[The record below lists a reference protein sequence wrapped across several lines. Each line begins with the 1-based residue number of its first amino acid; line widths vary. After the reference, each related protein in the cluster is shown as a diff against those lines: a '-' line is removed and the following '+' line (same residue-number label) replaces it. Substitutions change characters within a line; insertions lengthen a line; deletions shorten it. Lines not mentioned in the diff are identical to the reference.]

1 MNSLL
6 PEGGASARL
15 EFAAR
20 LSLLETRWRVVNLA
34 LLPATLL
41 ALALV
46 EPSAPPKWFPFAT
59 SCGAITGLPC
69 IFCGMTRAL
78 HYLLH
83 GEFGRALYFN
93 WLSYPFLA
101 GAFALLLC
109 HAIELFLGRNLLAR
123 LPRPRLTRARW
134 GALAAGL
141 VLLWCLQVYLAVSQD
156 KTELLNPNGPLY
168 SLVSRLNR

>member
-1 MNSLL
+1 MNGLL
-6 PEGGASARL
+6 PEGRASARPA
-15 EFAAR
+15 FAVR
-20 LSLLETRWRVVNLA
+20 LATSQARWRIINLA
-34 LLPATLL
+34 LLPAALL

-78 HYLLH
+78 HHLLH

-109 HAIELFLGRNLLAR
+109 NAIELFLGRNLLAR

-134 GALAAGL
+134 GVFAAGF
-141 VLLWCLQVYLAVSQD
+141 VLLWCLQVYLAVSQH

-168 SLVSRLNR
+168 SLVCRLDR

>member
-1 MNSLL
+1 MSASR
-6 PEGGASARL
+6 PEGRASARPAPKSHL
-15 EFAAR
+15 APIEA
-20 LSLLETRWRVVNLA
+20 RWRIINLA
-34 LLPATLL
+34 LMPVALT
-41 ALALV
+41 ALALIN
-46 EPSAPPKWFPFAT
+46 PGAPPQWFPFAT

-78 HYLLH
+78 HHLLH

-109 HAIELFLGRNLLAR
+109 NALELLLGCNLLAR

-134 GALAAGL
+134 GALAAGF
-141 VLLWCLQVYLAVSQD
+141 VLLWCLQVHLAVSQH
-156 KTELLNPNGPLY
+156 KAELLNPNGPLY
-168 SLVSRLNR
+168 SLVCRLDR